1 MERRGSALGYE
12 HTLMYGQY
20 REDLGQFAKR
30 QAKRIRDHRKY
41 EEQVLSKKGLKKYKS
56 AWKRKLRDY
65 FSIFWKYT
73 FSRIGEDWV
82 FLALL
87 GIIMALLSFLMDR
100 VIELCSETRMRLYND
115 LTGNNIFLKY
125 LSWTLTPICL
135 ILFASGFVH
144 IVAPQ
149 AVGSGIP
156 EMKTILRGVVLKE
169 YLTFRTLVA
178 KMVGLTFTLGSGLP
192 LGKEGPFV
200 HIASIV
206 ATLLS
211 QLVTSFKGIYE
222 NESRTGEMLAAA
234 CSVGVAATFYA
245 PVGGVLFSIE
255 VTSVFFAV
263 RNYWRGFF
271 AACCGATVWRLL
283 GVWAHD
289 DGISALFRTS
299 FSSDFPFDPQEL
311 FIFAF
316 IGAIC
321 GFAGAGYVAFHR
333 QVVRFFR
340 RHKRLNALLQSN
352 RFLYPG
358 LVTLICA
365 SVAFPPFLGKYMA
378 STVSGHKVVL
388 QFFSN
393 KTWGVS
399 DPDVGTQ
406 QILKDW
412 TTEHTGIYFHLPFY
426 IFMLWWTSTICST
439 IPVPSGL
446 FIPVFKMGAAFG
458 RLVGELMAYLCP
470 NGIPFGGSTIP
481 IVPGG
486 YAVVGAAAFSG
497 AVTHTI
503 STTVMVFELTGQM
516 SHILP
521 VIIAVLIANA
531 VAQSLKPSIYD
542 SIIEIKKLPFL
553 PSIVSTNSAAY
564 NIMADDIMVRDV
576 VYIWRKCTY
585 RDIQNVL
592 KSNLQI
598 QSFPLVESPRSMILL
613 GSVQRVELSELLQKQ
628 LGRDKRLQE
637 VQRRYSIQDTIRYTT
652 TPSGIESSRVSLES
666 ADLEASS
673 SRRPSRFEVTPIF
686 NQQDVPSSR
695 SGSRPPSPKLSQ
707 LTPSPKAPVKS
718 ILKQTVNFTYSPH
731 STLSHGKK
739 ERITTY
745 NTIHL
750 LDSRL
755 RNAFEA
761 IFVKSLKLQDANV
774 NKFCMSVHSQNKL
787 NATSNS
793 VPSTPTIQR
802 RVQLPKERVIDMSP
816 EEQLAWEDEQLNSVV
831 DLSSIPVDPAPFQL
845 VEHTSLM
852 KVHSLFS
859 MLQLNHTYVTSMGR
873 LVGVV
878 ALKDIRTALEK
889 MHAGTLVPQPKTQL
903 GYPESDPQYEDSM
916 TSTATAESIEPQESA
931 VNNETV

>member
-1 MERRGSALGYE
+1 MERKGSALGYE
-12 HTLMYGQY
+12 HTLMYGHY
-20 REDLGQFAKR
+20 REDLGQFARKT
-30 QAKRIRDHRKY
+30 AKKIRDHRKN
-41 EEQVLSKKGLKKYKS
+41 EEQVLAKKGLKKYKS

-65 FSIFWKYT
+65 FSIFWNYT
-73 FSRIGEDWV
+73 FNRIGEDWV

-87 GIIMALLSFLMDR
+87 GIIMAFLSFLMDR

-115 LTGNNIFLKY
+115 LTGNNLFLKY

-135 ILFASGFVH
+135 ILFASGFTH

-211 QLVTSFKGIYE
+211 QLVTSFQGIYE
-222 NESRTGEMLAAA
+222 NESRTVEMLAAA
-234 CSVGVAATFYA
+234 CAVGVAATFYA
-245 PVGGVLFSIE
+245 PIGGVLFSIE

-271 AACCGATVWRLL
+271 AACCGATIWRLL
-283 GVWAHD
+283 GFWAHD
-289 DGISALFRTS
+289 DGITALFRTS

-311 FIFAF
+311 FVFAF
-316 IGAIC
+316 IGAVC
-321 GFAGAGYVAFHR
+321 GFAGAGYVSFHR
-333 QVVRFFR
+333 KIPQYVHLSVTT
-340 RHKRLNALLQSN
+340 LLSFS

-358 LVTLICA
+358 LVTFIVT
-365 SVAFPPFLGKYMA
+365 SFAFPPFLGKYMA

-393 KTWGVS
+393 KTWGI
-399 DPDVGTQ
+399 DNPDVETQ

-412 TTEHTGIYFHLPFY
+412 TTNHSNFYIHLTFY
-426 IFMLWWTSTICST
+426 IFMLWWTSTLAST

-458 RLVGELMAYLCP
+458 RLVGEIMAFLCP
-470 NGIPFGGSTIP
+470 NGIPFGESTIP

-486 YAVVGAAAFSG
+486 YAVVGAAAFAG

-521 VIIAVLIANA
+521 VIIAVLVANA
-531 VAQSLKPSIYD
+531 VAQALKPSIYD

-553 PSIVSTNSAAY
+553 PSIMSTNSVAY
-564 NIMADDIMVRDV
+564 NIKAEDIMIKDV
-576 VYIWRKCTY
+576 VYVWRKCTY

-592 KSNLQI
+592 KSHPQI

-613 GSVQRVELSELLQKQ
+613 GSVRRDELSELLSKH
-628 LGRDKRLQE
+628 LGREKRLQE
-637 VQRRYSIQDTIRYTT
+637 VQRRYSIQETIRYTT
-652 TPSGIESSRVSLES
+652 FPSATSSSKNSLDGSEPETS
-666 ADLEASS
+666 G

-686 NQQDVPSSR
+686 NQQDSSTR
-695 SGSRPPSPKLSQ
+695 NISPPPSPKLNQ
-707 LTPSPKAPVKS
+707 KAPSPKTPVKS

-731 STLSHGKK
+731 STLSH
-739 ERITTY
+739 
-745 NTIHL
+745 
-750 LDSRL
+750 DSRL

-761 IFVKSLKLQDANV
+761 IFVKSQKLQDANA
-774 NKFCMSVHSQNKL
+774 NKSKVA
-787 NATSNS
+787 NAVSNS

-816 EEQLAWEDEQLNSVV
+816 EEQLAWEDEQLNRIV
-831 DLSSIPVDPAPFQL
+831 DLSSVQVDPAPFQL

-859 MLQLNHTYVTSMGR
+859 MLQLNHSYVTSMGR

-878 ALKDIRTALEK
+878 ALKDIRIAIEK
-889 MHAGTLVPQPKTQL
+889 MHAGTLVPQPKPQNTF
-903 GYPESDPQYEDSM
+903 PESDPQYEDSM
-916 TSTATAESIEPQESA
+916 TSTATSESIDPPEA
-931 VNNETV
+931 ITRTETV